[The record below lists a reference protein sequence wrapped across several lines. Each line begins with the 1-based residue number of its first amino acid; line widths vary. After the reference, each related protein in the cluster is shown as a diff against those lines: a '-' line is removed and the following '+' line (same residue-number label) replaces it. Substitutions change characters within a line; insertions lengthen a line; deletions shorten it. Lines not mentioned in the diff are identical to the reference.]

1 VLERF
6 GVIVLLL
13 LLNGYFVAVEFAL
26 VRSRRTRLQAMVR
39 SGDRIARFAL
49 HASGNLEKVLSAS
62 QLGITLAS
70 LGLGWAAEG
79 ALAHSFESLLAS
91 LPFAL
96 EQSLRVSAG
105 AISALLAVTF
115 CHVVF
120 GELAPRAAALHQP
133 EVFAKW
139 LSPPLLVFAWF
150 VRPFTAVLNLS
161 ARGVL
166 RLFGQRAQVGHDAVH
181 SPDELRMLVE
191 QSEEQGAI
199 DSDDAQL
206 IGGVFEFSE
215 KNAREVMTPRTAI
228 VALTVDAALDDA
240 ARTVEE
246 AGFSRYPVYDDTIDN
261 VVGMLHAK
269 DLLPILRD
277 PTRAEDFAVR
287 QIMRRIH
294 VVPGSREVE
303 EVLGDFKRLKEH
315 MAIVLD
321 EYGGTAGLVTM
332 EDLLEEIVGEIL
344 DEYDETTDAKLPA
357 TASGELQVQ
366 GSTPIREFN
375 LRWELSVPD
384 TDYTT
389 VGGFVFGALGRLP
402 IVGDRV
408 VGGGASFV
416 VRSMIGR
423 RVGLLVVQKD
433 TASV

>member
-1 VLERF
+1 M
-6 GVIVLLL
+6 

-49 HASGNLEKVLSAS
+49 QASGNLEKVLSAS

-91 LPFAL
+91 LPFVL

-150 VRPFTAVLNLS
+150 VRPFTTVLNLS

-344 DEYDETTDAKLPA
+344 DEYDETTEAKLPA

-416 VRSMIGR
+416 VRSMVGR

>member
-1 VLERF
+1 M
-6 GVIVLLL
+6 

-49 HASGNLEKVLSAS
+49 QASGNLEKVLSAS

-91 LPFAL
+91 LPFVL

-150 VRPFTAVLNLS
+150 VRPFTTVLNLS

-246 AGFSRYPVYDDTIDN
+246 AGFSRYPVFDDTIDN

-344 DEYDETTDAKLPA
+344 DEYDETTEAKLPA

-416 VRSMIGR
+416 VRSMVGR

>member
-1 VLERF
+1 MLARF

-39 SGDRIARFAL
+39 AGDPIARFAL
-49 HASGNLEKVLSAS
+49 QASGNLEKVLSAS

-70 LGLGWAAEG
+70 LGLGWTAEG
-79 ALAHSFESLLAS
+79 ALAHYFESLLAS
-91 LPFAL
+91 LPFVL

-105 AISALLAVTF
+105 AIVALLSVTF

-133 EVFAKW
+133 EIFAKW

-150 VRPFTAVLNLS
+150 VRPFTMVLNLS

-166 RLFGQRAQVGHDAVH
+166 RLFGQRAHVGHDSVH
-181 SPDELRMLVE
+181 SPDELRMLIE

-228 VALTVDAALDDA
+228 VALTVEAALDEA

-246 AGFSRYPVYDDTIDN
+246 AGFSRYPVYEETIDN

-277 PTRAEDFAVR
+277 PTRAEGFEVR

-344 DEYDETTDAKLPA
+344 DEYDDTIEAKLPA

-375 LRWELSVPD
+375 LRYDLNVPD

-402 IVGDRV
+402 ITGDRV

-416 VRSMIGR
+416 VRSMVGR
-423 RVGLLVVQKD
+423 RVGLLAVQRD
-433 TASV
+433 AVAD